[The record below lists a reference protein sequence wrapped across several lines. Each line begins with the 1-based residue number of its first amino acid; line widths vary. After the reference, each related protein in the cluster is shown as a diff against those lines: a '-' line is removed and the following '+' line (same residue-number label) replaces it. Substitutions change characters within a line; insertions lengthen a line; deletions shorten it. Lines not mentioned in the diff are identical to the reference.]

1 MTRVNFTC
9 CRDGQTCGQGHS
21 TQRVAE
27 ASFQLS
33 VKRNVVTDH
42 RNLLLCDG
50 DLLFGWL
57 GIVKGPL
64 RSGLRLR
71 NWGRAMYCTGFWL
84 VSLPRTMT
92 LSLAV
97 GSSLMPPESNE
108 DFTLPWVGSAGPGP
122 HRAQVFSKPAET
134 GLRSIARGVRR
145 ISPRR
150 RWSTQA
156 EKPAKTS
163 QDDCGDQSTGG
174 HDVCPLLADWRRFI
188 TSVCCGS
195 KAHVAWPEPYPRF
208 KPKELPAQVPPA
220 PTALIT
226 IAPQAAAPGAAAGGQ
241 ASHPPPRPC
250 V

>member
-84 VSLPRTMT
+84 VSLPRTMI

-174 HDVCPLLADWRRFI
+174 HDVCPLLADSTYSPKTCQRQQPACSGRRRGRLR
-188 TSVCCGS
+188 SGYGRSSYRGERRVCVKERALLKGS
-195 KAHVAWPEPYPRF
+195 ARVALE
-208 KPKELPAQVPPA
+208 
-220 PTALIT
+220 
-226 IAPQAAAPGAAAGGQ
+226 
-241 ASHPPPRPC
+241 
-250 V
+250 

>member
-9 CRDGQTCGQGHS
+9 CRDGQTYGQGHS

-57 GIVKGPL
+57 GIARGPF
-64 RSGLRLR
+64 RSGLRFR
-71 NWGRAMYCTGFWL
+71 NWGRAMYCTGFLL

-108 DFTLPWVGSAGPGP
+108 DSNLPWVGSVGPKP
-122 HRAQVFSKPAET
+122 HRTQVFSEPAET
-134 GLRSIARGVRR
+134 GLRSIAERARQIR
-145 ISPRR
+145 PRR
-150 RWSTQA
+150 R
-156 EKPAKTS
+156 
-163 QDDCGDQSTGG
+163 
-174 HDVCPLLADWRRFI
+174 
-188 TSVCCGS
+188 GS
-195 KAHVAWPEPYPRF
+195 PR
-208 KPKELPAQVPPA
+208 KLCKMTAVINRPA
-220 PTALIT
+220 PTTYARFWPILLKN
-226 IAPQAAAPGAAAGGQ
+226 
-241 ASHPPPRPC
+241 SS
-250 V
+250 